1 MNAFASVAPALS
13 ATPAARVE
21 VTDAEAVMG
30 TIAGNREM
38 FEIIVRR
45 YNTQLY
51 RAGMAYLRDHAQ
63 TEDAMQNTYLK
74 AFTNLRQFKGTSAF
88 ASWLTRIMINECL
101 MMLRSRRRFRE
112 DSIDDDRT
120 PAAPTL
126 FAAPVPDPIHVHE
139 MKTLLEQCISQL
151 PRSHRAVYLLR
162 EIQHFT
168 TAETAACLGLS
179 RENVKVCLHRAREGL
194 KAQLL
199 KSSAGVELFDYPAQF
214 CDPMTARVMLAIHSA

>member
-1 MNAFASVAPALS
+1 
-13 ATPAARVE
+13 
-21 VTDAEAVMG
+21 
-30 TIAGNREM
+30 
-38 FEIIVRR
+38 
-45 YNTQLY
+45 
-51 RAGMAYLRDHAQ
+51 
-63 TEDAMQNTYLK
+63 
-74 AFTNLRQFKGTSAF
+74 
-88 ASWLTRIMINECL
+88 
-101 MMLRSRRRFRE
+101 
-112 DSIDDDRT
+112 
-120 PAAPTL
+120 APTL

-162 EIQHFT
+162 EIQHLT

-214 CDPMTARVMLAIHSA
+214 CDPVTARVMLAIHSAWRAARKKAQLHGRADAGSGQQPSAG